1 MSKKKPSFEDF
12 TVDLIIPLVPSGI
25 GIFFLL
31 WMSSGFIW
39 FISVLSVI
47 AVVGIQ
53 FLVKLNTNLSD
64 DDSIYFSGF
73 AICLAAFIY
82 FSAPWTDTEGYCS
95 KQYYTTSTPVLTTD
109 SRGRYTVKNKY
120 TSSTGRKDCDS
131 GTINLWLFVA
141 YGAGTLYLLFKLL
154 TITSEL
160 SPRKIRTSASKISK
174 AKLNELTKPQLMKK
188 AREQGVWVH
197 TKMLKQEMIDEI
209 YKAQKSKSKN

>member
-1 MSKKKPSFEDF
+1 MSKKDPSFEDF
-12 TVDLIIPLVPSGI
+12 LEFLIIPLIPSVI

-39 FISVLSVI
+39 FMSVLSVVGV
-47 AVVGIQ
+47 AVIHY
-53 FLVKLNTNLSD
+53 LVKLKTKLSD
-64 DDSIYFSGF
+64 DDGMNFNFF

-82 FSAPWTDTEGYCS
+82 FSAPWTDNEGYCS
-95 KQYYTTSTPVLTTD
+95 KQVYTNTNPVLTTD
-109 SRGRYTVKNKY
+109 SRGRYTIKNRY
-120 TSSTGRKDCDS
+120 TTSTGRRDCDS
-131 GTINLWLFVA
+131 GTINLWLFIA